1 MTAFPEE
8 PIYEQLAR
16 IGKVL
21 SSPVRLR
28 LLDVL
33 DQRERTVE
41 ELAEEAGIALK
52 NTSAQLQRLR
62 DAHLVTSRKE
72 GTRVYYRLADEDVS
86 RFLGGLQDF
95 AQGRLAD
102 LREAVTLH
110 LGLAEGV
117 TAGELAGRL
126 GDPGTIVVDVR
137 SAGAYAEAHLP
148 GALSLPLAELQDRLA
163 ELDARLAGLP
173 RDAEIVAY
181 CGGPYCVVSPK
192 AVRLLR
198 ERGYTARPLD
208 GGLTG
213 WRRSGRPVQAGR
225 TS

>member
-1 MTAFPEE
+1 MTSFPEE

-21 SSPVRLR
+21 ANPVRLR

-41 ELAEEAGIALK
+41 ELAEEAGIPLK

-72 GTRVYYRLADEDVS
+72 GTRVHYRLADEEVS
-86 RFLGGLQDF
+86 RFLGRMQDF

-102 LREAVTLH
+102 LRDAVTRH

-117 TAGELAGRL
+117 TADELAARL
-126 GDPGTIVVDVR
+126 DDPGTVVLDVR
-137 SAGAYAEAHLP
+137 SAAAYADAHLP
-148 GALSLPLAELQDRLA
+148 GALSLPLSQLEGRLSD
-163 ELDARLAGLP
+163 LDARLAGLP

-181 CGGPYCVVSPK
+181 CGGPYCVVSPQ

-208 GGLTG
+208 GGITG
-213 WRRSGRPVQAGR
+213 WRRSGHAVQ